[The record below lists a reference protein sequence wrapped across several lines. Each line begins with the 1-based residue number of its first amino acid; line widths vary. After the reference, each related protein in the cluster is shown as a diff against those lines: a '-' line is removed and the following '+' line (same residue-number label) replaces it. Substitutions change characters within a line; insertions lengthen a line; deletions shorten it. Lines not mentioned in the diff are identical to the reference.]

1 MKTIQQIMILL
12 LFGSF
17 LSTHA
22 QVNARKGWDG
32 VVKGGPRLNVSYNST
47 MPNSA
52 TKDAFV
58 SNSSGISADAFI
70 PFSLFRKGWDGTVKG
85 GSFGFNIGGTFY
97 FENNENPSSPLPLP
111 INISGQTNSE
121 VSYKSGASGQSGFR
135 IGAGPQMSFN
145 LGERFI
151 FSPMII
157 AEYFSLNRN
166 ALSVLQN
173 STVNGKPV
181 EYTLWTLPETKT
193 SGLAI
198 SPKIRAQY
206 YFTKNFGVFADGAY
220 VFGPKI
226 NTQLTSLVPFGKP
239 NQEGQYEQQQVEL
252 GTKITGDVVKTSYN
266 AFSASV
272 GLSYSFGGN
281 NGSEEDPTPAKAN
294 INKSRSNIKQ
304 QISTKPSDSV
314 TNPEQPQSANA
325 NINKSRGNIKKQIS
339 TKPSDSV
346 TNPEQPQSA
355 NANINKSRSNIK
367 KQVAT
372 NNNNSTDTSIDP
384 TSSSPN
390 KFPQCNCGS
399 FTSAITYKL
408 FAPNSTSS
416 TNLSTVCGGEINAN
430 VGSGILFDLS
440 IYVCGPGGCVSNIV
454 LDIYLNGNLIYANIS
469 PGLFAQ
475 NRIAECGTYKIV
487 LKSTCSTATA
497 TTQCETCEIY
507 ISVPCVTDCCKGS
520 RWGTIQWMGENNLI
534 CGQTIGNKITGSIQT
549 LNYNFTCQPN
559 CPPSIKYDLVDASG
573 NIISTTTAISGN
585 NVNIT
590 MPSSEGFYRIIATGL
605 CLDSPCTSCIISF
618 KVVFPDP
625 VPCCLNSNW
634 GKRIWTNIGI
644 VNCNDTLTKIFT
656 PNAVQRVNY
665 TFYCNPN
672 GNCTALVKYKIINQ
686 AGTVM
691 SAATANSGQ
700 DLDLTMPST
709 SGTYRLVAEGWCDGV
724 LCSTCVVY
732 FVISCADCNNVTIS
746 PPAAIVS
753 GDIANINGTIV
764 GANSSRPLKKVVAQ
778 LISFS
783 ADKNNPAVADPLPNF
798 EFLSS
803 SQINGSV
810 SVTFSLTMTRSNMI
824 VSNFTTPATGTIYYN
839 LKIDKMSL
847 KTVKKY
853 YIKFTLFFAD
863 GTNCEKYITN
873 VF

>member
-1 MKTIQQIMILL
+1 MKTLQRILM
-12 LFGSF
+12 FYF
-17 LSTHA
+17 LSAITLYQA
-22 QVNARKGWDG
+22 QQNERKGWDG
-32 VVKGGPRLNVSYNST
+32 VVKGGSISFGYNT
-47 MPNSA
+47 TQLNSA
-52 TKDAFV
+52 TKDAYIL
-58 SNSSGISADAFI
+58 NSSGISADAFI

-97 FENNENPSSPLPLP
+97 FENNENPSSPLPSPL
-111 INISGQTNSE
+111 NISGQTNTE
-121 VSYKSGASGQSGFR
+121 VSYKTGASGQSGFR
-135 IGAGPQMSFN
+135 IGAGPQMNFN

-198 SPKIRAQY
+198 TPKIRAQY
-206 YFTKNFGVFADGAY
+206 FFTKNFGVFADGAY

-239 NQEGQYEQQQVEL
+239 NQGGQYEQQQVEL
-252 GTKITGDVVKTSYN
+252 GTKVTGEVIKTTYN

-272 GLSYSFGGN
+272 GLSYSFGGT
-281 NGSEEDPTPAKAN
+281 NGSGETPTPAKVE
-294 INKSRSNIKQ
+294 INKSRSSIKS
-304 QISTKPSDSV
+304 QISAKPSDS
-314 TNPEQPQSANA
+314 TGGSNNPEPA
-325 NINKSRGNIKKQIS
+325 K
-339 TKPSDSV
+339 V
-346 TNPEQPQSA
+346 E
-355 NANINKSRSNIK
+355 INKSRSSIK
-367 KQVAT
+367 SQISAKPSDST
-372 NNNNSTDTSIDP
+372 GGSNNPEPAKVEINKSRSSIKSQISAKPTGSTVTPKDPSTSN
-384 TSSSPN
+384 PN
-390 KFPQCNCGS
+390 KFPQCSCGS

-408 FAPNSTSS
+408 FGPNSTSFS
-416 TNLSTVCGGEINAN
+416 NLSTVCGGEISAN

-440 IYVCGPGGCVSNIV
+440 NYVCGPGGCASNIV

-497 TTQCETCEIY
+497 TTQCDNCDIY

-559 CPPSIKYDLVDASG
+559 CPPYIKYDLVDASG
-573 NIISTTTAISGN
+573 NIISTTTAISGT

-590 MPSSEGFYRIIATGL
+590 MPSTEGFYRIIATGL
-605 CLDSPCTSCIISF
+605 CLESPCTTCIISF

-625 VPCCLNSNW
+625 VSCCLNSNW

-644 VNCNDTLTKIFT
+644 VNCNTTLAKIFT
-656 PNAVQRVNY
+656 PGSVQRVNY

-672 GNCTALVKYKIINQ
+672 GNCTAVIKYKIINQ

-691 SAATANSGQ
+691 SATTANSGQ
-700 DLDLTMPST
+700 DKDLTMPST

-732 FVISCADCNNVTIS
+732 FVVSCADCYNVTIS
-746 PPAAIVS
+746 PPIALVS

-783 ADKNNPAVADPLPNF
+783 ADKNNAAVANPLPNF

-810 SVTFSLTMTRSNMI
+810 SVPFSLTMTRSNMI
-824 VSNFTTPATGTIYYN
+824 VSNFTTPATGTISYN

-863 GTNCEKYITN
+863 GTNCENYITR

>member
-1 MKTIQQIMILL
+1 MKTIQRILM
-12 LFGSF
+12 FYF
-17 LSTHA
+17 LSAITLYQA
-22 QVNARKGWDG
+22 QQNERKGWDG
-32 VVKGGPRLNVSYNST
+32 VVKGGSISFGYHTTQL
-47 MPNSA
+47 NSA
-52 TKDAFV
+52 TKDAYV
-58 SNSSGISADAFI
+58 LNSSGINADAFI

-97 FENNENPSSPLPLP
+97 FENNENPSSPLPSPL
-111 INISGQTNSE
+111 NISGQTNTE
-121 VSYKSGASGQSGFR
+121 VSYKTGASGQSGFR
-135 IGAGPQMSFN
+135 IGAGPQMNFN

-198 SPKIRAQY
+198 TPKIRAQY
-206 YFTKNFGVFADGAY
+206 FFTKNFGVFADGAY

-239 NQEGQYEQQQVEL
+239 NQGGQYEQQQVEL
-252 GTKITGDVVKTSYN
+252 GTKVTGEVIKTTYN

-281 NGSEEDPTPAKAN
+281 HGSGETPAPAKAN

-304 QISTKPSDSV
+304 QISTKPTGSTDD
-314 TNPEQPQSANA
+314 PEKPE
-325 NINKSRGNIKKQIS
+325 S
-339 TKPSDSV
+339 TKAD
-346 TNPEQPQSA
+346 
-355 NANINKSRSNIK
+355 INKSRSNIK
-367 KQVAT
+367 QQISTKPTGSTDNPEKPESTKADINKSRSNIKQQVAT
-372 NNNNSTDTSIDP
+372 NNNYSTDTSIDP

-399 FTSAITYKL
+399 FTSAITYQL
-408 FAPNSTSS
+408 FGPNSNSS

-440 IYVCGPGGCVSNIV
+440 NYVCGPGGCASNIV
-454 LDIYLNGNLIYANIS
+454 LDIYLNGNLIYTNIS

-475 NRIAECGTYKIV
+475 NRIAQCGTYKIV

-497 TTQCETCEIY
+497 TTQCDTCDIY

-520 RWGTIQWMGENNLI
+520 RWGTIQWMGENNLS
-534 CGQTIGNKITGSIQT
+534 CGQTIGNKIAGSIQT
-549 LNYNFTCQPN
+549 LNYSFTCQPN
-559 CPPSIKYDLVDASG
+559 CPPYIKYDLVDASG
-573 NIISTTTAISGN
+573 NIISTTTAISGT

-590 MPSSEGFYRIIATGL
+590 MPSTEGFYRIIATGL
-605 CLDSPCTSCIISF
+605 CLESPCTTCIISF

-634 GKRIWTNIGI
+634 GKRIWTDIGI
-644 VNCNDTLTKIFT
+644 VNCNTTLAKIFT
-656 PNAVQRVNY
+656 PGSVQRVNY

-672 GNCTALVKYKIINQ
+672 GNCTAVIKYKIINQ

-691 SAATANSGQ
+691 SATTANSGQ
-700 DLDLTMPST
+700 DKDLTMPST

-732 FVISCADCNNVTIS
+732 FVVSCADCYNVTIS
-746 PPAAIVS
+746 PPIALVS

-783 ADKNNPAVADPLPNF
+783 ADKNNAAVANPLPNF

-810 SVTFSLTMTRSNMI
+810 SVPFSLTMTRSNMI
-824 VSNFTTPATGTIYYN
+824 VSNFTTPATGTISYN

-863 GTNCEKYITN
+863 GTNCENYITR